1 MYKMRKKWRNV
12 IAMAICSALL
22 MIFTACDKDDE
33 SGNSKQDSF
42 NGTLTAKVEN
52 GASYEA
58 QISKV
63 WALYDAKVNSAGD
76 LSGRMLSTGDFVNGG
91 FTINLPDMPSS
102 FLMNIQTFFASGLS
116 IDAELEYSDPDT
128 RLLDADFFGISS
140 DDKYVDYFVYT
151 NGGTKRAICL
161 FVFAESDATVKGGSV
176 NVKLQRGWNR
186 IYWTPS
192 DKKVSS
198 SAPDG
203 MKWYLSSNIK

>member
-12 IAMAICSALL
+12 IATAVCSAVL
-22 MIFTACDKDDE
+22 MTFAACDKDDMDN
-33 SGNSKQDSF
+33 GKQDSF
-42 NGTLTAKVEN
+42 NGKLTAKVEN

-63 WALYDAKVNSAGD
+63 WALYDAKVNSAGE
-76 LSGRMLSTGDFVNGG
+76 LSGRMLSTGDFVKGG
-91 FTINLPDMPSS
+91 FTIDLPDVPAS

-116 IDAELEYSDPDT
+116 IDAELEYSDPDV
-128 RLLDADFFGISS
+128 RLLDADFFGIS
-140 DDKYVDYFVYT
+140 DDGKYVDYFVYT
-151 NGGTKRAICL
+151 NGGTKRTTCL
-161 FVFAESDATVKGGSV
+161 FVFAESDATVEGGSV

-198 SAPDG
+198 STPGG
-203 MKWYLSSNIK
+203 MKWYLNSNIK